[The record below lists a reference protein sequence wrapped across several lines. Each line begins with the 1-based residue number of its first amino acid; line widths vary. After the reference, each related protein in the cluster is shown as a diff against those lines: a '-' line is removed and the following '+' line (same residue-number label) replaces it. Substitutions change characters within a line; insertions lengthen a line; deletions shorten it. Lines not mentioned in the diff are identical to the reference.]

1 MSIHVA
7 VGLVPVKR
15 FDHKGLHQLQN
26 CYVLYAKLCTQLCQK
41 NLALMIATNL
51 HMSA

>member
-15 FDHKGLHQLQN
+15 FDKRVFIS
-26 CYVLYAKLCTQLCQK
+26 YKKESYKTVYYST
-41 NLALMIATNL
+41 
-51 HMSA
+51 SAAVSITSKVR